1 MDHRSYHFFRCLS
14 LGLLVT
20 ALPAGWAWAGQPGG
34 GNVPTPLTCS
44 ADSGSAVLNELMSQG
59 GGFSGFVESKIL
71 QNGTD
76 ITGWEICI
84 SPKPGTIECMTMGV
98 GNGTWYNALNP
109 AGQPDSSK
117 SIYDSNTYITYAL
130 KPKAAEGEALIRDA
144 SGNAVD
150 YLRYDNNA
158 NACLSSD
165 FTWDVPASCSEC
177 MTTRDANQKNLA
189 RRNPDG
195 SGDWVNNG
203 DNPTEG
209 TNNDVVATPQ
219 ADHFAI
225 IHDGSGVNCQGE
237 PVTIQAHDAVHA
249 VMTDYAADLSLSTST
264 GHGTW
269 SIGSGTGSLID
280 MGGGS
285 AIYQMV
291 GTDNGSATLL
301 LQDTFVETISIGVTD
316 GVVFEDAAADPD
328 LAFARAGFIYQV
340 NGATAAIP
348 GQISG
353 KASDEGYNAAVL
365 ELAAVNT
372 NDNTGACEAV
382 FVGSENV
389 DFALECDDPTS
400 CGGSAATIN
409 ATGIPSNDNGSALA
423 YQAIG
428 LDFGDAT
435 DSTAEFVFEYPDAG
449 QVTLHAKA
457 DPGFASGEILET
469 SSTFI
474 VRPFGF
480 DIEITTAAGGI
491 NPAATGPGGTIFT
504 AAGDELEA
512 SLRAVA
518 WQAADDTDVNGIPDA
533 YSDGDPSTS
542 SADLSDNATTPNF
555 GNEAVAPTVNL
566 SAYIWQP
573 AVIPA
578 IGDPG
583 LNGTTPVSTFAGG
596 TATRNSIY
604 IDDVGIYEVLANMD
618 ANSYLGGEDAWG
630 ASGPVGRFV
639 PGYFHVTVPTHG
651 CDAASGT
658 TYSGQEIG
666 GTQVTAYINRGTG
679 IVAQYYDG
687 GATPVFAKDVAL
699 TETTGADGV
708 LAPATITASE
718 FVQGVALLESS
729 DINPADSGVTFA
741 FNSADTLPADIL
753 LRASDSDSVTSSGH
767 VEEGTEIRSG
777 RFLVADAATAV
788 TTDAQVTIQAQYF
801 QDFGGGSTGWDVNA
815 DHSCFTPVVG
825 DFTLGNYTAPLAP
838 GDTSISAITFNTG
851 SGTLTLSAPGTGNEG
866 SVDVTGNVPSWF
878 EFDWNG
884 TGPEL
889 PVGTVNFFGIYT
901 TEDGFIDRTEVVQ

>member
-1 MDHRSYHFFRCLS
+1 MDHRSFRFCRSIS
-14 LGLLVT
+14 LGLLLS

-34 GNVPTPLTCS
+34 GNVPTPLSCS
-44 ADSGSAVLNELMSQG
+44 ADAGSAVLNELMSQG
-59 GGFSGFVESKIL
+59 GGFTAFVESKIV

-76 ITGWEICI
+76 ITGWEICV
-84 SPKPGTIECMTMGV
+84 SPKAGTIDCMTMGV
-98 GNGTWYNALNP
+98 GNGSWYTVLNST
-109 AGQPDSSK
+109 GQPDSSK
-117 SIYDSNTYITYAL
+117 AVYDSNTYIVYDLTPQVAS
-130 KPKAAEGEALIRDA
+130 GEALIRDS
-144 SGNAVD
+144 SGNAID
-150 YLRYDNNA
+150 YLRYDNNE
-158 NACLSSD
+158 NACTSTN
-165 FTWDVPASCSEC
+165 FTWDVPASCSDC
-177 MTTRDANQKNLA
+177 MTTRDSNQKNLA

-195 SGDWVNNG
+195 SGTWVNNG

-225 IHDGSGVNCQGE
+225 IHDGFGVNCQGE
-237 PVTIQAHDAVHA
+237 AVTIQAHDAVHA
-249 VMTDYAADLSLSTST
+249 VMTDYAADLSLSTSSGNGSWT
-264 GHGTW
+264 
-269 SIGSGTGSLID
+269 IGSGTGSLTD

-301 LQDTFVETISIGVTD
+301 LQDTFIETISIGVTD
-316 GVVFEDAAADPD
+316 GVVFEDATEDPD
-328 LAFARAGFIYQV
+328 LAFARAGFVYQV
-340 NGATAAIP
+340 NGATAALP

-353 KASDEGYNAAVL
+353 KASNEGYNAAVL

-382 FVGSENV
+382 FVGAENV
-389 DFALECDDPTS
+389 DFALECDNPTS
-400 CGGSAATIN
+400 CGGAANVNGTSVP
-409 ATGIPSNDNGSALA
+409 GNDDGSALT
-423 YQAIG
+423 YQTVA

-449 QVTLHAKA
+449 QVTLHSRVN
-457 DPGFASGEILET
+457 PGFASGEILQA
-469 SSTFI
+469 SSTFV

-480 DIEITTAAGGI
+480 DIEITTAAGGL
-491 NPAATGPGGTIFT
+491 NPAATGPAGAIFT
-504 AAGDELEA
+504 AAGNELEA
-512 SLRAVA
+512 SVRAVA
-518 WQAADDTDVNGIPDA
+518 WQAADDIDVNGIPDA
-533 YSDGDPSTS
+533 YSDGDPSTR
-542 SADLSDNATTPNF
+542 SADLGDNAATPNF
-555 GNEAVAPTVNL
+555 GNETVAPVVNL

-573 AVIPA
+573 ALIPA

-583 LNGTTPVSTFAGG
+583 LNGTTAVSTFVGG
-596 TATRNSIY
+596 TATRNAIY

-651 CDAASGT
+651 CDATSGT

-666 GTQVTAYINRGTG
+666 GTQVTAYINRGSG

-687 GATPVFAKDVAL
+687 SATPVFARDVAL
-699 TETTGADGV
+699 TETTGAAGV

-718 FVQGVALLESS
+718 FVQGIALLESS
-729 DINPADSGVTFA
+729 EINPADTGVTFT
-741 FNSADTLPADIL
+741 FNSANTLPADIV
-753 LRASDSDSVTSSGH
+753 LRATDSDSVTSSGR

-777 RFLVADAATAV
+777 RFLVGDAATAAIV
-788 TTDAQVTIQAQYF
+788 DAEVTIQAQYF
-801 QDFGGGSTGWDVNA
+801 QDFGGGSTGWDVNPE
-815 DHSCFTPVVG
+815 HSCLTPVVG

-838 GDTSISAITFNTG
+838 GDTSITAITFSAGAG
-851 SGTLTLSAPGTGNEG
+851 SLTLSAPGTSNEG

-889 PVGTVNFFGIYT
+889 PVGTVNFFSIYT
-901 TEDGFIDRTEVVQ
+901 TEEGFIDRSEIVQ